1 MGHARL
7 PPGRGRARGR
17 FALQVF
23 LFCFLWELDLKR
35 CRMEMYDGDI
45 QLGL

>member
-23 LFCFLWELDLKR
+23 CFVLFSLGIGFK
-35 CRMEMYDGDI
+35 EM
-45 QLGL
+45 